1 MFAYKVIQIAATPF
15 AAIAIFFT
23 LAKLSDLSSL
33 SAEEMSNEIGT
44 RAKLEFF
51 LLTSLNG

>member
-44 RAKLEFF
+44 RAKL
-51 LLTSLNG
+51 